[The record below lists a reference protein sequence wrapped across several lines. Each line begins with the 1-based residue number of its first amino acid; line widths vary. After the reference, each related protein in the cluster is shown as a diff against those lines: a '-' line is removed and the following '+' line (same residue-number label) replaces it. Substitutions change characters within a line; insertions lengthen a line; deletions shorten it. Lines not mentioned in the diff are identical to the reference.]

1 MTERRNRISDNRN
14 ERRPEVKSPQKRNL
28 IYLIVLITL
37 SAAALVMAARG
48 DMPRQAAPAPP
59 RYNGSHSGIM
69 GLSANLI
76 QQKVLQGSEGTVG
89 MELILKTDE
98 VLVDKNRQ
106 TMPVDMV
113 VVLDRSGS
121 MQGAKMRDARR
132 AILDL
137 IDRLTPRD
145 RLALISYAEG
155 VRRHFTLLPVDGDN
169 RPLMKSAVRQLFTG
183 GGTNLGAGLEAGLK
197 MLDRSAGSGKM
208 GKLILISDGL
218 ANRGIVNPE
227 QLGKMAA
234 RAVNNEFAVSTVGVG
249 EEFNEFL
256 MTKIADRG
264 AGNYYYLDQPA
275 AFAEV
280 FQKEF
285 YLSRNAVATGIT
297 VFVPLA
303 SGVQLVNASGY
314 PLNHNANGVR
324 FHTGSLGSGQT
335 RRLFLTFQVPTGT
348 VGQYEIGAPE
358 VTYRY
363 SGEDYKVGL
372 EGPYMIACVADEAQV
387 ISSIDRTSWQDKVLH
402 EDFNRL
408 RQEVAADIKTGKK
421 ERAISRIDTYYRR
434 QTRINAGVQSE
445 VVKRNLEQDVR
456 ELRDKVDDT
465 FAGEPAAV
473 QQKQKTT
480 AKSLQYKGY
489 SGRRMK

>member
-1 MTERRNRISDNRN
+1 MADEKICQRDEPN
-14 ERRPEVKSPQKRNL
+14 ERSLEVKSPQKRNL
-28 IYLIVLITL
+28 IYLIVLITI

-48 DMPRQAAPAPP
+48 DVPHQAAPSPP
-59 RYNGSHSGIM
+59 VKNGSHSGIM

-76 QQKVLQGSEGTVG
+76 QQKVLQGSDGTVG
-89 MELILKTDE
+89 MEWVLRTDE
-98 VLVDKNRQ
+98 VLVDTKRRPQ
-106 TMPVDMV
+106 PVDMV

-121 MQGAKMRDARR
+121 MNGAKIRDARR
-132 AILDL
+132 AVLDL

-145 RLALISYAEG
+145 RLALLSYAEG
-155 VRRHFTLLPVDGDN
+155 VRRHFDLLPVDSDN
-169 RPLMKSAVRQLFTG
+169 KPLMKSAVRQLSTG
-183 GGTNLGAGLEAGLK
+183 GGTNLGAGLEAGIRL
-197 MLDRSAGSGKM
+197 LDRSEGVGKM

-218 ANRGIVNPE
+218 ANRGIVHPDR
-227 QLGKMAA
+227 LGKMAA

-264 AGNYYYLDQPA
+264 AGNYYYLDHPA

-285 YLSRNAVATGIT
+285 YLSRNTVATGIT

-303 SGVQLVNASGY
+303 PGVQLVDASGY
-314 PLNHNANGVR
+314 PLNHNRDGAR
-324 FHTGSLGSGQT
+324 FHPGSLGSGQT
-335 RRLFLTFQVPTGT
+335 RRLFLTFQVPAGA
-348 VGQYEIGAPE
+348 VGQYEIGAPQ
-358 VTYRY
+358 VTYRFG
-363 SGEDYKVGL
+363 GEDYRVGL
-372 EGPYMIACVADEAQV
+372 PNPFKIACVADEVQV
-387 ISSIDRTSWQDKVLH
+387 ISSIDQTSWQDKVLH

-421 ERAISRIDTYYRR
+421 ERAIGRIDNYYRR
-434 QTRINAGVQSE
+434 QSKINASVKSKVVQ
-445 VVKRNLEQDVR
+445 RNLEQDVR

-473 QQKQKTT
+473 EQKQK
-480 AKSLQYKGY
+480 AASKSIQYKGY
-489 SGRRMK
+489 TGRRMK

>member
-1 MTERRNRISDNRN
+1 M
-14 ERRPEVKSPQKRNL
+14 KSPQKRNL
-28 IYLIVLITL
+28 IYLIVLITI

-48 DMPRQAAPAPP
+48 DMPHQAAFSPP
-59 RYNGSHSGIM
+59 VYNGTHSGIM
-69 GLSANLI
+69 GLSANLV

-89 MELILKTDE
+89 MELVLKTDE
-98 VLVDKNRQ
+98 ILVDTKRQ
-106 TMPVDMV
+106 AQPVDMV

-121 MQGAKMRDARR
+121 MNGAKIQDARR
-132 AILDL
+132 AVLDL
-137 IDRLTPRD
+137 IDRLSARD

-155 VRRHFTLLPVDGDN
+155 VRRHFDLLPVDSDN
-169 RPLMKSAVRQLFTG
+169 IPLMKSAVRKLSAG
-183 GGTNLGAGLEAGLK
+183 GGTNLGAGLDAGIK

-218 ANRGIVNPE
+218 ANRGIVSPDR
-227 QLGKMAA
+227 LGKMAA
-234 RAVNNEFAVSTVGVG
+234 RAVDSEFAVSTVGVG

-264 AGNYYYLDQPA
+264 AGNYYYLDHPA

-285 YLSRNAVATGIT
+285 YISRNTVATGIT
-297 VFVPLA
+297 VFVPLTP
-303 SGVQLVNASGY
+303 GVQLVDASGY
-314 PLNHNANGVR
+314 PLNHNRNGAR
-324 FHTGSLGSGQT
+324 FHPGSLGSGQT
-335 RRLFLTFQVPTGT
+335 RRIFMTFQVPTGA
-348 VGQYEIGAPE
+348 VSQYEIGAPE

-363 SGEDYKVGL
+363 AGEDYKL
-372 EGPYMIACVADEAQV
+372 DLPSPFMIACVANEVQV
-387 ISSIDRTSWQDKVLH
+387 ISSIDRTSWQDKVLN

-421 ERAISRIDTYYRR
+421 ERAISRIDNYYRR
-434 QTRINAGVQSE
+434 QSKINASVKSKVVQ
-445 VVKRNLEQDVR
+445 RNLDLDVR

-473 QQKQKTT
+473 EQKQK
-480 AKSLQYKGY
+480 AASKSLQYKGY
-489 SGRRMK
+489 TGRRMK